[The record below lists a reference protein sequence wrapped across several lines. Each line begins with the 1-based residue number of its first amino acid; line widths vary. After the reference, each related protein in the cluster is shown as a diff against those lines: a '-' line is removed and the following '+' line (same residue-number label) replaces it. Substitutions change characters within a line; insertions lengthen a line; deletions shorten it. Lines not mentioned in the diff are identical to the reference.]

1 MGFLDYFRA
10 TRRNKT
16 GSAHQAKE
24 RLQIIVAR
32 EGGRRHTPDFIPKM
46 KRELLEVVRKYVKVE
61 QDQVNVKVERE
72 GDYEVLEL
80 NITLPESDENG
91 AAPHAG

>member
-1 MGFLDYFRA
+1 MGFLDYFRS
-10 TRRNKT
+10 TRRKQKAT
-16 GSAHQAKE
+16 GSAQQAKE

-32 EGGRRHTPDFIPKM
+32 EGGRRQTPDFIPSM
-46 KRELLEVVRKYVKVE
+46 KRELLEVVRKYVAVE

-80 NITLPESDENG
+80 NITLPDEDER
-91 AAPHAG
+91 AT